1 MEQQST
7 LIKKMKTLILWLGT
21 IAMLTTLQSCGKWY
35 QTPEESK
42 QEALETINKKL
53 QNKEDKLDD
62 LRTEEKEVKAEIE
75 KLKEDK
81 AYRENQVK

>member
-1 MEQQST
+1 M
-7 LIKKMKTLILWLGT
+7 LG
-21 IAMLTTLQSCGKWY
+21 TLQSCDKGY

-62 LRTEEKEVKAEIE
+62 LRTEEKAVKAEIE
-75 KLKEDK
+75 KLKNDK
-81 AYRENQVK
+81 VYRETQVK

>member
-21 IAMLTTLQSCGKWY
+21 VAMLGTLQSCDKGY

-62 LRTEEKEVKAEIE
+62 LRTEEKAVKAEIE
-75 KLKEDK
+75 KLKNDK
-81 AYRENQVK
+81 VYRETQVK